1 MKARNCGNC
10 EYSRKVAPF
19 RHRLRCAWKPDFPV
33 PSWVNTASNLRWAD
47 NGKTCKTFKEKS
59 SVDRRKK

>member
-10 EYSRKVAPF
+10 EYSVKIPSF
-19 RHRLRCAWKPDFPV
+19 KHRLRCTWKPDFPV

-59 SVDRRKK
+59 SVDRRLK